1 MRDSELVAAIVAG
14 DPEGLAEAYDK
25 YASPLYTYCRSLLRE
40 PADAADAVQD
50 TFVIA
55 ASRLAGLRDRERLRS
70 WLYAVARNECRR
82 HMRESAAEVISAPDE
97 VPEVTDESA
106 EVGAGAEREE
116 LRTLLRSAVR
126 GLNSGEQD
134 LIELQL
140 RQGLEAGEIADVLGV
155 SRNHAHALLSR
166 ARDQL
171 ETSLGALLVARTGR
185 EDCAALTAMLA
196 DWDGQL
202 TVLMRKRLNRHIEQ
216 CPVCDE
222 RRRRELAPAMLLGLA
237 PLAAIPVLA
246 APASLREQVL
256 RLVSSDAPEAAAHRA
271 AVLQRTPPFG
281 HHGFP
286 RPLDPPKP
294 PRLRTRQ
301 AQAAAAGAVV
311 AVIAALVVIALALA
325 GGSGR
330 HGGPQAAGGQTS
342 LAPGGAGS
350 TATGISGAPSSAAA
364 GLPGGPGQSGQP
376 GASGAPGSGGGHL
389 SPTAGGSGGGGSG
402 GGPTPT
408 PGTSPEPTVGTSPGS
423 TAPAPSTSAPSP
435 GKSPSPTSPAP
446 SASSSKASPTPTPP
460 APKQGTLTVSPTTV
474 LLSPLLRGSI
484 TISASGGPVNWSV
497 SESGSLVGKLTIA
510 PTSGTLASGQST
522 SVSVSAS
529 GLASL
534 DSQITVNP
542 GGHQVTVLL
551 GVNLSASQVVGML
564 TVNPGGH
571 VITIALVTRASP
583 SPSPSPSQ
591 SGCPSPGQSASSAG
605 RPGGGGGGCCGG
617 DGNGCDAAS
626 AGSAAA
632 SAGPGSFP
640 PQHEGRLV
648 D

>member
-55 ASRLAGLRDRERLRS
+55 ASRLAGLRDRDRLRP

-82 HMRESAAEVISAPDE
+82 RMRESAAEVISAPDE
-97 VPEVTDESA
+97 VPEVTDEAA
-106 EVGAGAEREE
+106 EVGTDAERED

-185 EDCAALTAMLA
+185 EDCAALMTMLA

-216 CPVCDE
+216 CPACTE
-222 RRRRELAPAMLLGLA
+222 RKRRELAPAMLLGLA
-237 PLAAIPVLA
+237 PLAAIPVIA
-246 APASLREQVL
+246 APAGLREQVL
-256 RLVSSDAPEAAAHRA
+256 RLVGSDTQEAVAHRA

-286 RPLDPPKP
+286 KPVDPPKGM
-294 PRLRTRQ
+294 RWRSRQ
-301 AQAAAAGAVV
+301 VQAAAAGAVV
-311 AVIAALVVIALALA
+311 AAIAAAVLIALALS
-325 GGSGR
+325 GGSGH

-350 TATGISGAPSSAAA
+350 TATGTIGAPSSAPA
-364 GLPGGPGQSGQP
+364 GLPGAPGHSALP
-376 GASGAPGSGGGHL
+376 TAPGSGGGHL
-389 SPTAGGSGGGGSG
+389 SPSPTAAGGG
-402 GGPTPT
+402 GGPTPA
-408 PGTSPEPTVGTSPGS
+408 PGTSPSPTTGPAPAS

-435 GKSPSPTSPAP
+435 GRSPSPTSPAP
-446 SASSSKASPTPTPP
+446 SSSSSRASSTPTPP
-460 APKQGTLTVSPTTV
+460 PPKQGTLAVSPTTV
-474 LLSPLLRGSI
+474 LLSPLLGGSI

-510 PTSGTLASGQST
+510 PSSGTLASGQST

-551 GVNLSASQVVGML
+551 GVNLGAAQLVGML

-571 VITIALVTRASP
+571 VITIALVTRPSP

-591 SGCPSPGQSASSAG
+591 SQCPSPGQSTQLPAAH
-605 RPGGGGGGCCGG
+605 PDGGGGCCGG
-617 DGNGCDAAS
+617 GSNGCGGGDGTAS
-626 AGSAAA
+626 AGSAA

-640 PQHEGRLV
+640 PPHEGRLV